1 MACPLQ
7 ALQGVT
13 LQVHRVSGTGRLC
26 VDHLMGTQPGAEDTV
41 IPLLIWKG
49 HMRVLDPG
57 DDTSAA
63 ELGHRW
69 AREGKLAR
77 ELVAVGWEELL
88 DEGPDPS
95 VPGKP
100 PACAHCKG
108 AGNRAGRAA
117 PRAPASFHEH
127 PAQAQDALLK
137 ACARPL
143 AYDPIFAYGIIGQE
157 VYAGAGGGSSAL
169 RAEGFPVLEPI
180 EYFEDPLHERGP
192 RPEHDVL
199 DPAVQARIQEAA
211 RAPPGPDAA
220 NVWCWGAPCGS
231 YTDLGLMAQPGEAPQ
246 GTRTWERPEGDGSK
260 EFEVVGNRHTQFTCD
275 TCNILFDEGKEFLIE
290 SSWPSGRYPKIWD
303 QPAMVALRRRTGAMI
318 VPIHMCAW
326 GKSPS
331 DDPSKRYHKG
341 SWWLVTPRLYLYALL
356 LARRCPRD
364 HEHVELKGALPGTGV
379 KRPKEAQEWA
389 PRLCAAW
396 AKVLKGAFHRW
407 TVTQLRRQLAPL
419 WDGQGASPGSP
430 ARPEGALQNVDF
442 TGIERLE
449 QRGDGSKCGRVPPA
463 MRRAQA
469 EWAGRASK
477 GTGEGGNAPKK
488 SCPTCEDPA
497 T

>member
-88 DEGPDPS
+88 DKGPDPP

-220 NVWCWGAPCGS
+220 NV
-231 YTDLGLMAQPGEAPQ
+231 
-246 GTRTWERPEGDGSK
+246 
-260 EFEVVGNRHTQFTCD
+260 
-275 TCNILFDEGKEFLIE
+275 
-290 SSWPSGRYPKIWD
+290 
-303 QPAMVALRRRTGAMI
+303 
-318 VPIHMCAW
+318 
-326 GKSPS
+326 
-331 DDPSKRYHKG
+331 
-341 SWWLVTPRLYLYALL
+341 
-356 LARRCPRD
+356 
-364 HEHVELKGALPGTGV
+364 
-379 KRPKEAQEWA
+379 
-389 PRLCAAW
+389 
-396 AKVLKGAFHRW
+396 
-407 TVTQLRRQLAPL
+407 
-419 WDGQGASPGSP
+419 
-430 ARPEGALQNVDF
+430 
-442 TGIERLE
+442 
-449 QRGDGSKCGRVPPA
+449 
-463 MRRAQA
+463 
-469 EWAGRASK
+469 
-477 GTGEGGNAPKK
+477 
-488 SCPTCEDPA
+488 
-497 T
+497 

>member
-1 MACPLQ
+1 MMACPLQ

-88 DEGPDPS
+88 DEGPDADPS

-157 VYAGAGGGSSAL
+157 VYAGAGGWSSAL

-192 RPEHDVL
+192 RPEHDV
-199 DPAVQARIQEAA
+199 
-211 RAPPGPDAA
+211 RAGSRGPGAYPGG
-220 NVWCWGAPCGS
+220 GA
-231 YTDLGLMAQPGEAPQ
+231 
-246 GTRTWERPEGDGSK
+246 
-260 EFEVVGNRHTQFTCD
+260 
-275 TCNILFDEGKEFLIE
+275 
-290 SSWPSGRYPKIWD
+290 SSAG
-303 QPAMVALRRRTGAMI
+303 ARRRQ
-318 VPIHMCAW
+318 
-326 GKSPS
+326 
-331 DDPSKRYHKG
+331 R
-341 SWWLVTPRLYLYALL
+341 LVLG
-356 LARRCPRD
+356 
-364 HEHVELKGALPGTGV
+364 H
-379 KRPKEAQEWA
+379 
-389 PRLCAAW
+389 
-396 AKVLKGAFHRW
+396 
-407 TVTQLRRQLAPL
+407 
-419 WDGQGASPGSP
+419 P
-430 ARPEGALQNVDF
+430 ARPLYRPRADGAA
-442 TGIERLE
+442 
-449 QRGDGSKCGRVPPA
+449 RGG
-463 MRRAQA
+463 
-469 EWAGRASK
+469 
-477 GTGEGGNAPKK
+477 APR
-488 SCPTCEDPA
+488 DPHVGA
-497 T
+497 A